1 MQGLD
6 QALGQVLSSPSPNA
20 VLGHQTLAFTYI
32 FIAKAPVT
40 TPALYQELPVT
51 FCLHRKSQGLPSPHD
66 KKKGSGKKEPG
77 VIFLRTNRIFF
88 LLGKQQQKPGSRPPS
103 APPTPKTR
111 ARYPDPAW
119 EGNLLSPYVHEQTV
133 LCHFFFFPLL
143 FFVLKRHWLL
153 YREGPEDFPV
163 LGAVPDSL
171 FSALTQHWEGS
182 IAFNP

>member
-133 LCHFFFFPLL
+133 LCHFFFFSPSI
-143 FFVLKRHWLL
+143 FCF
-153 YREGPEDFPV
+153 E
-163 LGAVPDSL
+163 A
-171 FSALTQHWEGS
+171 ALVIVQGGTRGLPSPWRRS
-182 IAFNP
+182 